1 MVAKGYNF
9 PLFFDD
15 PLRWCVYWVQDTFP
29 LHERRARYVGMDA
42 GQPVSSHPTAKQCL
56 TERRIM
62 AITAVSLSELAKLG
76 PDAKQARLAQLAAAR
91 KMPLNG
97 EVAAL
102 ESKIHAFETRYE
114 MSSETLIEQFKNHT
128 VKETADVCT
137 WMMLLDARKRLA

>member
-1 MVAKGYNF
+1 
-9 PLFFDD
+9 
-15 PLRWCVYWVQDTFP
+15 
-29 LHERRARYVGMDA
+29 
-42 GQPVSSHPTAKQCL
+42 
-56 TERRIM
+56 M